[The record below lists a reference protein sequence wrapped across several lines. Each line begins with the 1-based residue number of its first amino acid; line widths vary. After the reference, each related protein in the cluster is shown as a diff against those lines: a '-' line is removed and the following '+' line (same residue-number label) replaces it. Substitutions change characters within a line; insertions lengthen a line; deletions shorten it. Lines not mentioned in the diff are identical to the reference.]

1 MTHITENWFKSPV
14 VGTDP
19 VTKGT
24 FIIQW
29 ANFIYDLE
37 SMDDGTGTAVF
48 KEARMEGQILIKGPA
63 SCNPLYQVA
72 KEHML
77 RLQGLVATVIFG
89 VEKKLIRFDSIS
101 DYQIHEGEI
110 VNEIELK
117 ARFEILDNLE
127 YLENIQTYKENNLL

>member
-1 MTHITENWFKSPV
+1 MSSISENWFRSSV

-37 SMDDGTGTAVF
+37 SQDDGTGTAVF
-48 KEARMEGQILIKGPA
+48 KEARVEGQILIEGPA
-63 SCNPLYQVA
+63 SRNPLYQVA
-72 KEHML
+72 RDHML
-77 RLQGLVATVIFG
+77 RLQGLMATVIFG
-89 VEKKLIRFDSIS
+89 AEKKLIRFDSIS
-101 DYQIHEGEI
+101 DYQIQEDGI

-117 ARFEILDNLE
+117 AVFEILNNLE
-127 YLENIQTYKENNLL
+127 YLENIQAYKENNLL